1 VPEGHSL
8 ELAAGRLQPLVGEL
22 VSDGPLSGSTVVA
35 VEARGKHLLVHADD
49 GRVLHAHLGM
59 HGSVR
64 LAPPGGGR
72 GRHVLRTSA
81 GDAVVRGTVVR
92 VVPASRLRLAVG
104 PDLLHGFDSDEFL
117 RRIRIVDRPVGE
129 ALLDQRVAAGVGNI
143 VKSEA
148 LWECRIDPFAPVSGL
163 PDKRL
168 LELADVAGRLLR
180 EGVAAGGRL
189 PRRVYRHT
197 GRPCPRCREPI
208 TSAPQGENRRTT
220 WWCPACLS

>member
-1 VPEGHSL
+1 MPEGHSL
-8 ELAAGRLQPLVGEL
+8 ELASQRLQPLVGEQ

-72 GRHVLRTSA
+72 GRHVMRTPA

-92 VVPASRLRLAVG
+92 VVPAARLRLPVG
-104 PDLLHGFDSDEFL
+104 PDLLHEFDRDEFL
-117 RRIRIVDRPVGE
+117 RRVRIVDRPIGE

-143 VKSEA
+143 VKSES
-148 LWECRIDPFAPVSGL
+148 LWECRIDPFAPVASL
-163 PDKRL
+163 SDERL
-168 LELADVAGRLLR
+168 LEVADVAGRLLR

-189 PRRVYRHT
+189 PRRVYRAT
-197 GRPCPRCREPI
+197 GRPCPRCGEPI
-208 TSAPQGENRRTT
+208 RSAPQGEQRRVT
-220 WWCPACLS
+220 WWCPACSS